1 MRIEKSEIEIINK
14 DIERKNIKHAVFD
27 FDGTISLIRDGW
39 QNVMVPMMVE
49 ILMNTDT
56 NESKEEIEKL
66 VVDFVDYLTGKQ
78 TIYQM
83 IRLAE
88 EVKKRGGNPRD
99 PIEYKNLYYD
109 RLNPIVRERIARL
122 ESGELSGEHLTVNG
136 SVDFLKDLYNRG
148 VRLYL
153 ASGTDI
159 EYVVHEAEVLGV
171 ASYFKQ
177 GGIFGAL
184 KDYKNFSKEMV
195 IQQILKDYHLSGSE
209 LMIVGDGVV
218 EIKNAK
224 DVNAIALGVAS
235 IEHNDY
241 NMNAH
246 KRQRLIDAG
255 ADLMITDFSEHEKL
269 TAYLFEE

>member
-1 MRIEKSEIEIINK
+1 MRIENSEIEIINEN
-14 DIERKNIKHAVFD
+14 IETGNIKHAVFD

-56 NESKEEIEKL
+56 NESQGEIEKL

-88 EVKKRGGNPRD
+88 EVKKRGGTPRD
-99 PIEYKNLYYD
+99 PLEYKNIYYE
-109 RLNPIVRERIARL
+109 RLNPIVRDRIARL
-122 ESGELSGEHLTVNG
+122 ESGELSGEQLTVKG
-136 SVDFLKDLYNRG
+136 SVDFLKDLYKRG

-153 ASGTDI
+153 ASGTDV

-171 ASYFKQ
+171 ASYFQQ

-184 KDYKNFSKEMV
+184 KAYKNFSKEMV

-218 EIKNAK
+218 EIQNAK

-246 KRQRLIDAG
+246 KRQRLIDSG
-255 ADLMITDFSEHEKL
+255 ADLMVTDFSEHEKL
-269 TAYLFEE
+269 TAYLLEK

>member
-1 MRIEKSEIEIINK
+1 MRIENSEIEIINEN
-14 DIERKNIKHAVFD
+14 IEPGNIKHAVFD

-56 NESKEEIEKL
+56 NESQGEIEKL

-88 EVKKRGGNPRD
+88 EVKKRGGTPRD
-99 PIEYKNLYYD
+99 PLEYKNIYYE
-109 RLNPIVRERIARL
+109 RLNPIVRDRIARL
-122 ESGELSGEHLTVNG
+122 ESGELSGEQLTVKG
-136 SVDFLKDLYNRG
+136 SVDFLKDLYKRG

-153 ASGTDI
+153 ASGTDV

-171 ASYFKQ
+171 ASYFQQ

-184 KDYKNFSKEMV
+184 KAYKNFSKEMV

-218 EIKNAK
+218 EIQNAK

-246 KRQRLIDAG
+246 KRQRLIDSG

-269 TAYLFEE
+269 TAYLLEK

>member
-1 MRIEKSEIEIINK
+1 
-14 DIERKNIKHAVFD
+14 
-27 FDGTISLIRDGW
+27 
-39 QNVMVPMMVE
+39 MVPMMVE

-56 NESKEEIEKL
+56 NESQEEIEKM

-88 EVKKRGGNPRD
+88 EVKKRGGTPRD
-99 PIEYKNLYYD
+99 PLEYKNIYYE
-109 RLNPIVRERIARL
+109 RLNPIVRDRIARL
-122 ESGELSGEHLTVNG
+122 ESGELSGEQLTVKG
-136 SVDFLKDLYNRG
+136 SVDFLKDLYKRG

-153 ASGTDI
+153 ASGTDV

-171 ASYFKQ
+171 ASYFQQ

-184 KDYKNFSKEMV
+184 KAYKNFSKEMV

-218 EIKNAK
+218 EIQNAK

-246 KRQRLIDAG
+246 KRQRLIDSG

-269 TAYLFEE
+269 TAYL

>member
-14 DIERKNIKHAVFD
+14 DIERENIKHAVFD